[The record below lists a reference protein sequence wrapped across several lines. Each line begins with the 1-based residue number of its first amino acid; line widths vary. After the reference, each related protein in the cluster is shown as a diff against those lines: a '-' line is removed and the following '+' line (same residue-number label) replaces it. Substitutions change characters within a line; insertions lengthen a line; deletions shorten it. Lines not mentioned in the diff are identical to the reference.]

1 VPVAEPDSVFVAEFD
16 IVANPEVVTV
26 EHDVLVKDDETDSAE
41 ETVAHVDRVDVDEVV
56 NDGELLTVLDFL
68 AEYDCELEWIEVD
81 EVDTD

>member
-1 VPVAEPDSVFVAEFD
+1 MFVAEFD

-26 EHDVLVKDDETDSAE
+26 EHDVLVKDDENDSAE
-41 ETVAHVDRVDVDEVV
+41 ETVAHADGVDVDEVV

-81 EVDTD
+81 EVDTDLVI